1 MSVNKF
7 RPEIWSAL
15 LLQALRKQLVYNVF
29 TNNDY
34 EGDIAE
40 AGDTVRITTVG
51 RPTIG
56 TYVPNV
62 TVITPEA
69 PKESQRTLVVDQSK
83 FFAVEVDDVDARQA
97 KGNIMPTLTD
107 EAGFGFADVIDQY
120 IASFYTA
127 IQSANQL
134 GSIGVNS
141 ATTPTDAYDK
151 VLVPLRV
158 KLDKANVPNK
168 GRNAV
173 ITPEMHGCLLRD
185 QRFVSFGTGD
195 NLATLEEGIVGRAAG
210 FTISL
215 SNNTPNT
222 TGQEFAVVAGT
233 NRAITFA
240 NQINKMEAYRPQSAF
255 ADAVKGLVL
264 YGAKN
269 VRPDSLA
276 SALVTVS

>member
-29 TNNDY
+29 TNSDY
-34 EGDIAE
+34 EGEIE
-40 AGDTVRITTVG
+40 ESGDTVRITTIG

-62 TVITPEA
+62 TVITPET

-83 FFAVEVDDVDARQA
+83 YFAVAVDDVDARQA

-120 IASFYTA
+120 IASFYTS

-141 ATTPTDAYDK
+141 ATTPSDAYDK

-158 KLDKANVPNK
+158 KLDKANVPNR
-168 GRNAV
+168 GRSAV
-173 ITPEMHGCLLRD
+173 ITPDMHGCLIRD
-185 QRFVSFGTGD
+185 QRFVSFGTQD
-195 NLATLEEGIVGRAAG
+195 NKQVLTEGLVGRAAG
-210 FTISL
+210 FDIYL

-222 TGQEFAVVAGT
+222 TGQEFAVMAGN

-240 NQINKMEAYRPQSAF
+240 NQINKMEAYRPQSSF